1 MQAKVIL
8 HRLEGFRN
16 DLGADGRESVDLE
29 GEVELPQIKEEEQE
43 FPQQQ
48 MGDEQLPIKTE
59 EDHLTWSLSE
69 FMKREDVLGVA
80 SGGAEPAN
88 TTTWT
93 QIKEEEPEFSQ
104 QCKREEQPP
113 IQNEECVKWSTGEPF
128 KSEDDLG
135 VANRGA
141 EPANT
146 TTWTQIKEEEP
157 DFSQQCKREEQPP
170 IQNEECVKW
179 STGEPFKSEDDLG
192 VASGG
197 AEPENASAWPQI
209 KEEEPEF
216 SQQCKREEQ
225 PPIQNEECVKW
236 STGEPFKSE
245 DDLGVANRGAELL
258 SGSSTEGRRAEN
270 LIAPLSDGNDLLFDD
285 VEDVKKNP
293 SGDKLNKCF
302 QCGKTFGKKSS
313 LKTHM
318 RSHTGEKPLSC
329 TVCGKTFTR
338 KVHLNLHTRT
348 HIGEKPFSC
357 SVCGKRFTEKGSLK
371 IHTRTHTGEKPFACS
386 VCGKRFTGNGSL
398 KRHTRTHTGE
408 KPFLCSVCGKA
419 FSTNKHLK
427 IHIRTHT
434 GEKPFSCSVCG
445 KAFSRKPHL
454 QKHTR
459 IHTGEKPFS
468 CSVCGKTFTQKET
481 LNLHTRT
488 HIGEKPFACS
498 VCGKTFT
505 RKEHLNLH
513 IRTHTGEKRFSC
525 SVCGKRFTEK
535 GSLKIHTRT
544 HTGEKPFACSVCGK
558 RFTGN
563 GSLKRDTRTHTG
575 EKPFSCSVCGKAFSR
590 TKHLKIHIRTHG

>member
-1 MQAKVIL
+1 MVSPRPVTALALLRVILRRLGLTTTTTTTTTTTKFQEELFDVKEDIKRHHHPVECKLMQAKVIL

-16 DLGADGRESVDLE
+16 DLGADGQESVDLE

-59 EDHLTWSLSE
+59 EDHFTWSLSE

-93 QIKEEEPEFSQ
+93 QIKEEEPE
-104 QCKREEQPP
+104 
-113 IQNEECVKWSTGEPF
+113 
-128 KSEDDLG
+128 
-135 VANRGA
+135 
-141 EPANT
+141 
-146 TTWTQIKEEEP
+146 
-157 DFSQQCKREEQPP
+157 FSQQCKREEQPP

-245 DDLGVANRGAELL
+245 DDLGVSNRGAELL

-285 VEDVKKNP
+285 DDVEDVKKNP

-313 LKTHM
+313 LKTH
-318 RSHTGEKPLSC
+318 E
-329 TVCGKTFTR
+329 
-338 KVHLNLHTRT
+338 
-348 HIGEKPFSC
+348 E
-357 SVCGKRFTEKGSLK
+357 
-371 IHTRTHTGEKPFACS
+371 
-386 VCGKRFTGNGSL
+386 
-398 KRHTRTHTGE
+398 
-408 KPFLCSVCGKA
+408 
-419 FSTNKHLK
+419 
-427 IHIRTHT
+427 
-434 GEKPFSCSVCG
+434 
-445 KAFSRKPHL
+445 PHW
-454 QKHTR
+454 
-459 IHTGEKPFS
+459 G
-468 CSVCGKTFTQKET
+468 ET
-481 LNLHTRT
+481 L
-488 HIGEKPFACS
+488 IMY
-498 VCGKTFT
+498 
-505 RKEHLNLH
+505 
-513 IRTHTGEKRFSC
+513 
-525 SVCGKRFTEK
+525 
-535 GSLKIHTRT
+535 SLW
-544 HTGEKPFACSVCGK
+544 
-558 RFTGN
+558 
-563 GSLKRDTRTHTG
+563 
-575 EKPFSCSVCGKAFSR
+575 
-590 TKHLKIHIRTHG
+590 